1 VGKVDVQ
8 RLVRVPYESRHK
20 VGVDSQ
26 GHHLDI
32 QKNLVSLALHGISH
46 FNVEVGRSVNNVY
59 RATGSDIKTVPK
71 AAGKSASLPVYCT
84 GDLSGAKSDPVCSN
98 KPS

>member
-1 VGKVDVQ
+1 VEKVGV
-8 RLVRVPYESRHK
+8 RRSVRVPYESRHK

-32 QKNLVSLALHGISH
+32 KKNLVRLALYGILFQCGSGAKRKQRIQRH
-46 FNVEVGRSVNNVY
+46 
-59 RATGSDIKTVPK
+59 GSDIKTVPQ
-71 AAGKSASLPVYCT
+71 APGKSASLPVYYT

-98 KPS
+98 ESS